1 MRFIRFNEN
10 NIYELN
16 YQSLYILR
24 RPDEPLNRLYAIVLG
39 VRYVYFYEIV
49 LIADFFFR
57 CFTEFGNFL
66 VHSRILEYSKSNGAN
81 KSSSFLSL
89 HP

>member
-1 MRFIRFNEN
+1 MKFIRFNEN

-16 YQSLYILR
+16 YQSLYILL

-57 CFTEFGNFL
+57 FVIEGVMSFKGDLRSLFL
-66 VHSRILEYSKSNGAN
+66 RGVWR
-81 KSSSFLSL
+81 
-89 HP
+89 